1 MSLARQLADAVS
13 SGELTATATIK
24 MWGKATIPDGW
35 LECDGSAVS
44 RTTYAD
50 LFAEIGTGF
59 GVGDGSTTFNLPD
72 LQDNVPVGKSGTKAL
87 GSTGG
92 AASVSPSVTDNIT
105 VSDNIAVSSNITAS
119 DNIAV
124 NKTGEASG
132 SMTGAP
138 DAGNLAVSV
147 SGNVSVSNHTLS
159 VNEIASHSHNYN
171 AGGGGSARSASTGNT
186 ASTFSSG
193 GAGGSG
199 SHSHGSTHNLSGS
212 MTGAPG
218 LGTLGV
224 TINDN
229 IAVTKTGDVTLSGN
243 VDKSGN
249 VAKSGTVSV
258 ADITTLQPYQAV
270 IFIIKT

>member
-13 SGELTATATIK
+13 VGELTATASIK
-24 MWGKATIPDGW
+24 MWTKAAIPTGW

-50 LFAEIGTGF
+50 LFTEIGTTF
-59 GVGDGSTTFNLPD
+59 GVGDGSTTFNLPN
-72 LQDNVPVGKSGTKAL
+72 LADNVPVGKSGTKAL

-92 AASVSPSVTDNIT
+92 NATVTPIVT
-105 VSDNIAVSSNITAS
+105 

-124 NKTGEASG
+124 NKTGDASG
-132 SMTGAP
+132 SLNGAP

-147 SGNVSVSNHTLS
+147 TGNITNHTLS
-159 VNEIASHSHNYN
+159 TAQIPSHSHNITGPQGT
-171 AGGGGSARSASTGNT
+171 AWARGGSNNGSGNYGSGATG
-186 ASTFSSG
+186 SG
-193 GAGGSG
+193 GA
-199 SHSHGSTHNLSGS
+199 HSHGHSLSGS
-212 MTGAPG
+212 MTGVPG

-229 IAVTKTGDVTLSGN
+229 IAV
-243 VDKSGN
+243 
-249 VAKSGTVSV
+249 AKSGSVSV
-258 ADITTLQPYQAV
+258 GNIDTTQPYQAV

>member
-59 GVGDGSTTFNLPD
+59 GVGDGSTTFNLPN

-92 AASVSPSVTDNIT
+92 AASVTPSVTDNI
-105 VSDNIAVSSNITAS
+105 AVASNITAS

-124 NKTGEASG
+124 NKTGSASG
-132 SMTGAP
+132 TLNGAP
-138 DAGNLAVSV
+138 DAGTLAVSV
-147 SGNVSVSNHTLS
+147 SGNVSVSNTTLS
-159 VNEIASHSHNYN
+159 TSTIPSHIH
-171 AGGGGSARSASTGNT
+171 
-186 ASTFSSG
+186 SG
-193 GAGGSG
+193 GAGGGPQVATSG
-199 SHSHGSTHNLSGS
+199 NSGAYAASTSNTGSTGGSGAHGHGSSHNLSGS

-243 VDKSGN
+243 VDKSG
-249 VAKSGTVSV
+249 TVSV
-258 ADITTLQPYQAV
+258 ADVSTLQPYQAV